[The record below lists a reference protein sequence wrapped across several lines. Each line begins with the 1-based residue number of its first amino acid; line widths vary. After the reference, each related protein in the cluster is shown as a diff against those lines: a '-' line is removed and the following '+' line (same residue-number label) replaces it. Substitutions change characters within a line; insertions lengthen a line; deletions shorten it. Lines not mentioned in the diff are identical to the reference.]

1 MRTLLI
7 LIAVALLASC
17 EEKKAPEPTPFM
29 KQYAGQYLIQGTGDN
44 PKQASERFVLS
55 ANGHAEW
62 HRLVKDRAIG
72 QFVLEEI
79 KAGSW
84 TAGETEIRVAIKGL
98 WGNETL
104 FFERADS
111 AWTEVG
117 KPERQIALLV
127 RF

>member
-1 MRTLLI
+1 MRRLLI
-7 LIAVALLASC
+7 LLTIALLASC
-17 EEKKAPEPTPFM
+17 EEKKAPEPSPFM

-44 PKQASERFVLS
+44 PRQASERFVLS

-84 TAGETEIRVAIKGL
+84 TAGEKEIRVAIKQL
-98 WGNETL
+98 WDSETVIY
-104 FFERADS
+104 ERVDS
-111 AWTEVG
+111 AWVRSG
-117 KPERQIALLV
+117 MPQHSLSLLIA
-127 RF
+127 F